1 MTASW
6 ILDTKFMLLQ
16 WIWFY
21 MIEFKLRE
29 PEMSHAGFLAKMHD
43 SIHFNDGNVDVFDD
57 QQD

>member
-1 MTASW
+1 
-6 ILDTKFMLLQ
+6 
-16 WIWFY
+16 